1 MLTTSPVTTL
11 LPVTDV
17 ERAGRFY
24 AESLGLKRTGT
35 GPDGSVYFAAGAGD
49 VLALR
54 PMPEGTQSEHT
65 ALSFE
70 VTDLPTEIKELERHG
85 VRFDDFDSDDLRT
98 VDHIATMGDER
109 AAWFHDTEGNVLC
122 LHEVLTS

>member
-1 MLTTSPVTTL
+1 MLTRSMITTL

-17 ERAGRFY
+17 ERASRFY
-24 AESLGLKRTGT
+24 AESLGLERTGAS
-35 GPDGSVYFAAGAGD
+35 PDGSVYFNAGAGD

-70 VTDLPTEIKELERHG
+70 VDDLPAEIKELEGHG
-85 VRFDDFDSDDLRT
+85 VEFTDIDSDELRT
-98 VDHIATMGDER
+98 VDHIATLGDER
-109 AAWFHDTEGNVLC
+109 AAWFHDSEGNVLC
-122 LHEVLTS
+122 LHEVTN